1 MFSYDYVRNRI
12 EPTSFVEFFGNSIR
26 YWFRIWGFYFR
37 RWLSTTLKQ
46 EPQPYYIYHY
56 VHTNEEYGRIGEEF
70 VLYDIP
76 NRRNLVYVLGKLN
89 IEKHWDSWV
98 RNPLYDNQN
107 KQHANDWFSA
117 LFRQFRRFAPIL
129 EPSLHGARGLT
140 SFIHHTSDALRTLCS
155 QMGTT
160 YLIQLRPRDHWVRAA
175 HTNFELIE
183 SRARHCS
190 SRSVL
195 RDAFQADELGL
206 RISSSPPPWSCH
218 NRKQLRSGLMGPWA
232 ISKIEVSLEYCG
244 QSPR

>member
-107 KQHANDWFSA
+107 KQH
-117 LFRQFRRFAPIL
+117 LFRIYDVDR
-129 EPSLHGARGLT
+129 
-140 SFIHHTSDALRTLCS
+140 
-155 QMGTT
+155 
-160 YLIQLRPRDHWVRAA
+160 
-175 HTNFELIE
+175 
-183 SRARHCS
+183 
-190 SRSVL
+190 
-195 RDAFQADELGL
+195 DELTELTDPLYGL
-206 RISSSPPPWSCH
+206 EEPEEHPDYQYWDSLFSMALEVITTEHDIDEDELTNWY
-218 NRKQLRSGLMGPWA
+218 NKQQYINGEGW
-232 ISKIEVSLEYCG
+232 
-244 QSPR
+244 